1 MASTGPPPTPF
12 FKSNICEQKKKK
24 NFFFL
29 QYWESEPGPLY
40 LLYKHSYCWVIVWEK
55 EYY

>member
-24 NFFFL
+24 IFFFYNTGNL
-29 QYWESEPGPLY
+29 NQGLFTCYTNTVTAEL
-40 LLYKHSYCWVIVWEK
+40 
-55 EYY
+55 